1 MHEYHITPY
10 IGTCCW
16 EREEFQVPRYP
27 HVGGVG
33 QGVSKSR
40 PYIGRKM
47 KGVSE
52 AASYMDGKR
61 NSYRSHALNE
71 HEKEKVSQATP

>member
-1 MHEYHITPY
+1 M
-10 IGTCCW
+10 W
-16 EREEFQVPRYP
+16 L
-27 HVGGVG
+27 GGVG

>member
-1 MHEYHITPY
+1 MNTIQRRTSAHVA
-10 IGTCCW
+10 GKGK
-16 EREEFQVPRYP
+16 FQVSRCQ
-27 HVGGVG
+27 HAGGVG

-47 KGVSE
+47 KRVSE